1 MIFPVYVY
9 GSAVLREPAEEIADR
24 SLITPRFIED
34 MFETMYSSDG
44 VGLAAPQ
51 VGRNL
56 RLFVVD
62 ASPNADDDP
71 RLADFKK
78 VFINPEIYER
88 SEEEVLMGE
97 GCLSVPGI
105 HEEVYRPERIRI
117 RYLDENWQEHDE
129 EWDGFA
135 ARVIQHEYDH
145 LDGKLFVDHLSP
157 LRRTLLKS
165 KLVGMTKGNFK
176 AHYKCKLVKK

>member
-145 LDGKLFVDHLSP
+145 LDGVMFVDRLSP
-157 LRRTLLKS
+157 LRKTLLRGKLSSMS
-165 KLVGMTKGNFK
+165 KGKYK
-176 AHYKCKLVKK
+176 ASYRTNQK